1 MQTEQNDALT
11 RIWKL
16 KAGFSEKKKK
26 CEDSCREILGGGGGL
41 YEPTLKTLNSSI
53 FPGAN

>member
-1 MQTEQNDALT
+1 MQTEQNDAIT

-16 KAGFSEKKKK
+16 KAGFSGKKKS
-26 CEDSCREILGGGGGL
+26 EDSCREILGGEIGP

-53 FPGAN
+53 CPGAN